1 MQEGVSCNGK
11 DGKVESETFVKGAD
25 VQILLPQQNLYS
37 TLFCKSVAFGSLL
50 LIGRPFLVVD
60 ELEP

>member
-25 VQILLPQQNLYS
+25 VQILLLQQNLSS